1 MNRGVAVLLGAQF
14 LTAFADNAI
23 LFTAIAMVFFDPHA
37 PLRGAWY
44 VPALQASFLV
54 AFVVLAPWAGPLA
67 DRRPKPHVLLIGNVL
82 KASGAALMFAGVEP
96 VIAYALV
103 GTGAA
108 VYGPAK
114 YGILP
119 ELVGSERL
127 VRANGWIEGSTILA
141 IVLGTVVGSR
151 IADRSAS
158 QALIMVIVCYAA
170 SAVAALALPR
180 LPAAQADA
188 AAGIRTFVGRF
199 RTLFE
204 TATWRFS
211 MLGNSLFW
219 ASAAV
224 LRLLLVAWAPVVLLT
239 RTARDVADLTLFLA
253 LGIVVGALL
262 VPHLIPIERL
272 RRARLAAYAM
282 GAAILAFSLVGTVW
296 PARVVLVVIGIC
308 GGMFLV
314 PINAALQSI
323 GHKTIGSGRA
333 VALQSFFEN
342 AAMLTAVAIYTAA
355 VGAGAAPAR
364 SIVVVGVLV
373 LVATTIVSWRL
384 PPDPVANSGDPD
396 PDPAPSAS

>member
-1 MNRGVAVLLGAQF
+1 
-14 LTAFADNAI
+14 
-23 LFTAIAMVFFDPHA
+23 
-37 PLRGAWY
+37 
-44 VPALQASFLV
+44 
-54 AFVVLAPWAGPLA
+54 
-67 DRRPKPHVLLIGNVL
+67 
-82 KASGAALMFAGVEP
+82 
-96 VIAYALV
+96 
-103 GTGAA
+103 
-108 VYGPAK
+108 
-114 YGILP
+114 
-119 ELVGSERL
+119 
-127 VRANGWIEGSTILA
+127 
-141 IVLGTVVGSR
+141 
-151 IADRSAS
+151 
-158 QALIMVIVCYAA
+158 
-170 SAVAALALPR
+170 
-180 LPAAQADA
+180 
-188 AAGIRTFVGRF
+188 
-199 RTLFE
+199 
-204 TATWRFS
+204 
-211 MLGNSLFW
+211 
-219 ASAAV
+219 
-224 LRLLLVAWAPVVLLT
+224 
-239 RTARDVADLTLFLA
+239 
-253 LGIVVGALL
+253 LL

-342 AAMLTAVAIYTAA
+342 SAMLTAVAIYTAA

>member
-1 MNRGVAVLLGAQF
+1 
-14 LTAFADNAI
+14 
-23 LFTAIAMVFFDPHA
+23 
-37 PLRGAWY
+37 
-44 VPALQASFLV
+44 
-54 AFVVLAPWAGPLA
+54 
-67 DRRPKPHVLLIGNVL
+67 VLLIGLLL
-82 KASGAALMFAGVEP
+82 KAAGAGLMFAGVEP
-96 VIAYALV
+96 VAAYALV

-108 VYGPAK
+108 IYGPAK

-151 IADRSAS
+151 VADHSVPL
-158 QALIMVIVCYAA
+158 ALLMVIACYAA

-188 AAGIRTFVGRF
+188 AAGIRTFVTRF
-199 RTLFE
+199 HTLFE

-239 RTARDVADLTLFLA
+239 RTAREVADLTLFLA
-253 LGIVVGALL
+253 LGIVAGALL
-262 VPHLIPIERL
+262 VPQLIPIERL

-282 GAAILAFSLVGTVW
+282 GVAILAFSLVGTVW
-296 PARVVLVVIGIC
+296 PARAVLVAIGIC

-314 PINAALQSI
+314 PINAALQNI

-342 AAMLTAVAIYTAA
+342 SAMLAGVAIYTAA
-355 VGAGAAPAR
+355 VGAGAQPVR
-364 SIVVVGVLV
+364 SILVVGVLV
-373 LVATTIVSWRL
+373 LIATTLVSWRL
-384 PPDPVANSGDPD
+384 PPDPVASSGGPD
-396 PDPAPSAS
+396 PDPAPSATREVG

>member
-1 MNRGVAVLLGAQF
+1 VLLGAQF

-23 LFTAIAMVFFDPHA
+23 LFTAIAMLFFDPGA
-37 PLRGAWY
+37 PPRGAWY

-54 AFVVLAPWAGPLA
+54 AFVALAPWSGPFA

-82 KASGAALMFAGVEP
+82 KAAGAALMFAGVEP
-96 VIAYALV
+96 IAAYALV
-103 GTGAA
+103 GAGAA
-108 VYGPAK
+108 VYSPAK

-119 ELVGSERL
+119 ELVGRDRL

-151 IADRSAS
+151 IADRSVS
-158 QALIMVIVCYAA
+158 SALLMVISCYAA
-170 SAVAALALPR
+170 SAAAALALPR

-188 AAGIRTFVGRF
+188 EAGIRTFVARMH
-199 RTLFE
+199 TLFQ
-204 TATWRFS
+204 TSTWRFS
-211 MLGNSLFW
+211 MLGNALFW

-239 RTARDVADLTLFLA
+239 ATASDVADLTLFLA

-282 GAAILAFSLVGTVW
+282 GVAILVFSLVGNAW
-296 PARVVLVVIGIC
+296 AARAVLFAIGIC

-314 PINAALQSI
+314 PINAALQNI
-323 GHKTIGSGRA
+323 GHRTIGSGRA

-342 AAMLTAVAIYTAA
+342 ASMLTAVGIYTAA
-355 VGAGAAPAR
+355 VGAGAQPVR

-373 LVATTIVSWRL
+373 LIATTLVSWRL
-384 PPDPVANSGDPD
+384 PPDPVANSGNPD
-396 PDPAPSAS
+396 SDPAPSAP

>member
-1 MNRGVAVLLGAQF
+1 MSRAVVVLLGAQF

-23 LFTAIAMVFFDPHA
+23 LFTAIAMLIEA
-37 PLRGAWY
+37 PRGDWY

-54 AFVVLAPWAGPLA
+54 SFVALAPWVGPLA
-67 DRRPKPHVLLIGNVL
+67 DRRSKPHVLLLGNVL
-82 KASGAALMFAGVEP
+82 KGAGAGLMFAGVEP
-96 VIAYALV
+96 LVAYALV

-119 ELVGSERL
+119 ELVDSNRL
-127 VRANGWIEGSTILA
+127 VRANGWIEGSTIFA

-151 IADRSAS
+151 VADRSVPT
-158 QALIMVIVCYAA
+158 ALAVVMACYLA
-170 SAVAALALPR
+170 SAIATFGLPR
-180 LPAAQADA
+180 LAPVQAGA
-188 AAGIRTFVGRF
+188 AAGIRMFAARMSK
-199 RTLFE
+199 LFE
-204 TATWRFS
+204 TATARFA

-239 RTARDVADLTLFLA
+239 ASASDVADLTLFLA
-253 LGIVVGALL
+253 LGIVTGALI
-262 VPHLIPIERL
+262 VPRLIPIAHL

-282 GAAILAFSLVGTVW
+282 GVCIFAFSLVDSAW
-296 PARVVLVVIGIC
+296 PARAVLVAIGAC

-314 PINAALQSI
+314 PINAALQNI
-323 GHKTIGSGRA
+323 GHRTIGSGRA

-342 AAMLTAVAIYTAA
+342 SAMLAGVGIYTAA
-355 VGAGAAPAR
+355 VGAGAQPVR

-373 LVATTIVSWRL
+373 LIATTLVSWRL
-384 PPDPVANSGDPD
+384 PPDPATVELA
-396 PDPAPSAS
+396 

>member
-1 MNRGVAVLLGAQF
+1 MSRGVRVLLGAQF

-23 LFTAIAMVFFDPHA
+23 LFTAIAMLLDA
-37 PLRGAWY
+37 PRGDWY

-54 AFVVLAPWAGPLA
+54 AFVALAPWVGPFA

-82 KASGAALMFAGVEP
+82 KAAGAALMFVGVEP
-96 VIAYALV
+96 MAAYAVV
-103 GTGAA
+103 GAGAA

-119 ELVGSERL
+119 ELVGSDRL

-151 IADRSAS
+151 IADRSVPL
-158 QALIMVIVCYAA
+158 ALVVVMACYGVSGLAT
-170 SAVAALALPR
+170 LALPR
-180 LPAAQADA
+180 LKAVQADA
-188 AAGIRTFVGRF
+188 AAGIPVFVGRM

-204 TATWRFS
+204 TATARFS

-239 RTARDVADLTLFLA
+239 ASASDVADLTLFLA
-253 LGIVVGALL
+253 LGIVVGALI
-262 VPHLIPIERL
+262 VPRLIPLGRL

-282 GAAILAFSLVGTVW
+282 GVCILVFSLVSSDW
-296 PARVVLVVIGIC
+296 PARAVLVAIGVC

-323 GHKTIGSGRA
+323 GHRTIGSGRA

-342 AAMLTAVAIYTAA
+342 AAMLTSVGIYTGA
-355 VGAGAAPAR
+355 VWAGAQPVR

-373 LVATTIVSWRL
+373 LIATTIVSWRL
-384 PPDPVANSGDPD
+384 PPDPAAEPD
-396 PDPAPSAS
+396 GLQQST

>member
-1 MNRGVAVLLGAQF
+1 MSRGVAVLLGAQF

-44 VPALQASFLV
+44 VPTLQASFLV

-96 VIAYALV
+96 VVAYALV

-158 QALIMVIVCYAA
+158 IALAMVIACYAA
-170 SAVAALALPR
+170 SAAAALALPR

-239 RTARDVADLTLFLA
+239 KTATDVADLTLFLA
-253 LGIVVGALL
+253 LGIVAGALL
-262 VPHLIPIERL
+262 VPRLIPIGRL

-282 GAAILAFSLVGTVW
+282 GVAILVFSLVTTAW
-296 PARVVLVVIGIC
+296 PARAVLVAIGIC

-314 PINAALQSI
+314 PINAALQNI

-342 AAMLTAVAIYTAA
+342 TAMLTGVAIYTAA
-355 VGAGAAPAR
+355 VGYGARPVA

-373 LVATTIVSWRL
+373 LIATTVVSWHL
-384 PPDPVANSGDPD
+384 PPDPAADSPGDDVAPV
-396 PDPAPSAS
+396 AR